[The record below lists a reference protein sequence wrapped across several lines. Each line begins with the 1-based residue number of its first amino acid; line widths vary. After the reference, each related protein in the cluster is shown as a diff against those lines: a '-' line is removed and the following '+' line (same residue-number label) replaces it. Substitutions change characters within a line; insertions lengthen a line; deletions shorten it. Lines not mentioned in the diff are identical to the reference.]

1 MHILLEQSMGSKI
14 KIINPYPHAG
24 ETQVQNALKQGIITE
39 ADILKHLG
47 EEEPE
52 KAEMP
57 EMNKLKITSSIGQP
71 EESEEKVQLANNI
84 LHRTTTTSTEDALAG
99 MLFETITKGEI
110 TDLSPQTV
118 LPAEK
123 NQSNVPP
130 VGASA
135 TKPSR
140 GPKIAPRAL
149 NEDEQDPEWP
159 QAGTRVLSPRVLEG
173 LGAADAAPGDCGG
186 DHINWEHLARELF
199 S

>member
-1 MHILLEQSMGSKI
+1 M
-14 KIINPYPHAG
+14 
-24 ETQVQNALKQGIITE
+24 
-39 ADILKHLG
+39 G
-47 EEEPE
+47 EEDPVVPE

-71 EESEEKVQLANNI
+71 EEHEDNVQLAKNI
-84 LHRTTTTSTEDALAG
+84 QQRTTTTSTEDALAG

-123 NQSNVPP
+123 NQGNVPP

-140 GPKIAPRAL
+140 GPKIAPRSL
-149 NEDEQDPEWP
+149 NEDEQNPEWP
-159 QAGTRVLSPRVLEG
+159 QAGTRILSPRVLEG